1 MDISIGLDASASRCQ
16 PDGCRLAR
24 FQGQDCQGFPVK
36 IASQVADLRTGQA
49 TANAR
54 GAVAGLEWPASSTRR
69 RGMGDIDS
77 DKGDGQS
84 STFPLR
90 PAPPPS

>member
-1 MDISIGLDASASRCQ
+1 MGDIDSD
-16 PDGCRLAR
+16 
-24 FQGQDCQGFPVK
+24 K
-36 IASQVADLRTGQA
+36 
-49 TANAR
+49 
-54 GAVAGLEWPASSTRR
+54 
-69 RGMGDIDS
+69 GDIDS